1 MIIRPLDSKIGSSCC
16 FQALI
21 RHAWGEQTNWSI
33 KAIVSDTTTQ
43 FRRRITMLTVAFT
56 ASIFVSGAVYFVA
69 NDLQYRLSDDQV
81 VAFDRLLDQPVAVQD
96 PVRAKRIEPAP
107 LYDEPAAMTA
117 LPYPHSVALG
127 RPDRGALQHHAKLTA
142 SRHFVVR
149 EGHNYGTQELIDAL
163 KEQGEPCTMR
173 MVQPQDYTLGTFPY
187 AMVVHSPRTGPTN
200 QAVTLI
206 WGYYLRKN
214 HDPTTMGLATP
225 RKLDVARTWTFLES
239 LLLEGNIDIFSL
251 TGASFPYCS
260 VKPSLRPLHPT
271 RTKPMVP
278 KR

>member
-1 MIIRPLDSKIGSSCC
+1 MIIRPLDSKIGSSCY

-127 RPDRGALQHHAKLTA
+127 RPDRGALQHPAKLTA

-163 KEQGEPCTMR
+163 KRAGKA
-173 MVQPQDYTLGTFPY
+173 VHDAHGTTPRLHIGDISLRDGGPFPPHWSHQSGCD
-187 AMVVHSPRTGPTN
+187 VD
-200 QAVTLI
+200 L
-206 WGYYLRKN
+206 GYYLRKN
-214 HDPTTMGLATP
+214 HDPTIMDSPLPA
-225 RKLDVARTWTFLES
+225 
-239 LLLEGNIDIFSL
+239 SL
-251 TGASFPYCS
+251 TWHAHGRFSRASRRQYRVYF
-260 VKPSLRPLHPT
+260 L
-271 RTKPMVP
+271 
-278 KR
+278 